1 MGMKE
6 KCVCS
11 TGRGFWDEQNCWLCK
26 LCIWFLMNLSLPAHW
41 LLSCYCWQETSS
53 INTHTLAH
61 IHKNFIC
68 SAKISCIRRHA
79 QNFILWRSEG
89 SLQTQGRIF
98 FTRAEVWYWLA
109 LFLCSTRAIYIISE
123 SFMYHWAYTCDWGAL
138 HVGLLC
144 SYFFQDFPRV
154 NRERSE
160 HSWRGTTVCVCVCR
174 YVHTCVST
182 GLGCFSPA
190 RSHRVNIYSVFWDLK
205 KGNLFQYLWMWSN
218 IKSSHSFQKPWQ
230 YACTRTDWRLKSKRK
245 PHTARSD
252 QVMEFIDIGG

>member
-89 SLQTQGRIF
+89 SLQTQGRNV
-98 FTRAEVWYWLA
+98 FTRAEVWYWLT

-144 SYFFQDFPRV
+144 SDFFQDFPRV

-160 HSWRGTTVCVCVCR
+160 HSWRETTVCVRVQICAYVCEHR
-174 YVHTCVST
+174 FGMLLS
-182 GLGCFSPA
+182 SP
-190 RSHRVNIYSVFWDLK
+190 IPPC
-205 KGNLFQYLWMWSN
+205 QYLLSILRFEERQLVSIFMDVV
-218 IKSSHSFQKPWQ
+218 KH
-230 YACTRTDWRLKSKRK
+230 
-245 PHTARSD
+245 
-252 QVMEFIDIGG
+252 

>member
-89 SLQTQGRIF
+89 SLQTQGRNV
-98 FTRAEVWYWLA
+98 FTRAEVWYWLT

-144 SYFFQDFPRV
+144 SDFFPGLPSCEQRAFRAQLEGND
-154 NRERSE
+154 
-160 HSWRGTTVCVCVCR
+160 CVCACADMCIRVWAQVWDASLQPDPTVSIFTQYSEIWR
-174 YVHTCVST
+174 KATC
-182 GLGCFSPA
+182 F
-190 RSHRVNIYSVFWDLK
+190 NIYGCGQTLNPPTLS
-205 KGNLFQYLWMWSN
+205 
-218 IKSSHSFQKPWQ
+218 KSRDSMHAHAP
-230 YACTRTDWRLKSKRK
+230 TD
-245 PHTARSD
+245 
-252 QVMEFIDIGG
+252 G

>member
-26 LCIWFLMNLSLPAHW
+26 LCIWFLMNLSSCSLATE
-41 LLSCYCWQETSS
+41 LLLLAGDEQHKH
-53 INTHTLAH
+53 THTRAH
-61 IHKNFIC
+61 TQKLHLQCKNFLHKKARTELYFVKKWGLSSNSRKKC
-68 SAKISCIRRHA
+68 FYSGWSL
-79 QNFILWRSEG
+79 ILIDS
-89 SLQTQGRIF
+89 
-98 FTRAEVWYWLA
+98 
-109 LFLCSTRAIYIISE
+109 FLCSTRAIYIISE

-160 HSWRGTTVCVCVCR
+160 HSWRETT
-174 YVHTCVST
+174 VST

>member
-61 IHKNFIC
+61 IHKLHLQCKNFLHKKARTELYFVKKWGLSSNSRKKC
-68 SAKISCIRRHA
+68 FYSGWSL
-79 QNFILWRSEG
+79 ILIDS
-89 SLQTQGRIF
+89 
-98 FTRAEVWYWLA
+98 
-109 LFLCSTRAIYIISE
+109 FLCSTRAIYIISE

-154 NRERSE
+154 NRECSE
-160 HSWRGTTVCVCVCR
+160 HSWRETTVCVRVQICAYVCEHR
-174 YVHTCVST
+174 FGMLLS
-182 GLGCFSPA
+182 SP
-190 RSHRVNIYSVFWDLK
+190 IPPC
-205 KGNLFQYLWMWSN
+205 QYLLSILRFEERQLVSIFMDVV
-218 IKSSHSFQKPWQ
+218 KH
-230 YACTRTDWRLKSKRK
+230 
-245 PHTARSD
+245 
-252 QVMEFIDIGG
+252 

>member
-1 MGMKE
+1 MEGLRQSAGLGTREESWDELLLWEEKRMMGGLCQYAWEGKKMGMKE

-89 SLQTQGRIF
+89 SLQTQGRNF
-98 FTRAEVWYWLA
+98 FYSGWSLI
-109 LFLCSTRAIYIISE
+109 LIG
-123 SFMYHWAYTCDWGAL
+123 SFF
-138 HVGLLC
+138 V
-144 SYFFQDFPRV
+144 
-154 NRERSE
+154 
-160 HSWRGTTVCVCVCR
+160 
-174 YVHTCVST
+174 
-182 GLGCFSPA
+182 
-190 RSHRVNIYSVFWDLK
+190 
-205 KGNLFQYLWMWSN
+205 
-218 IKSSHSFQKPWQ
+218 
-230 YACTRTDWRLKSKRK
+230 
-245 PHTARSD
+245 
-252 QVMEFIDIGG
+252 